1 MFPEECKSFSGF
13 FVYDSFAPFSFDF
26 KEINIIFYKINVL
39 FQVEKVFIVKRKKQ
53 EVIMF
58 IQSNEE
64 LNKMYLNLFSKIWEL
79 QKEVNQL
86 KEKINDVQKE
96 AEDKWNDN

>member
-1 MFPEECKSFSGF
+1 
-13 FVYDSFAPFSFDF
+13 
-26 KEINIIFYKINVL
+26 
-39 FQVEKVFIVKRKKQ
+39 
-53 EVIMF
+53 MF
-58 IQSNEE
+58 IQSNDE

-96 AEDKWNDN
+96 AEDRYNGN

>member
-1 MFPEECKSFSGF
+1 
-13 FVYDSFAPFSFDF
+13 
-26 KEINIIFYKINVL
+26 
-39 FQVEKVFIVKRKKQ
+39 
-53 EVIMF
+53 MF

-86 KEKINDVQKE
+86 KEKINGVQKE
-96 AEDKWNDN
+96 AEDRYNGNK

>member
-1 MFPEECKSFSGF
+1 
-13 FVYDSFAPFSFDF
+13 
-26 KEINIIFYKINVL
+26 
-39 FQVEKVFIVKRKKQ
+39 
-53 EVIMF
+53 MF

-64 LNKMYLNLFSKIWEL
+64 LNKIYLNLFSKTWEL

-96 AEDKWNDN
+96 AEDRYNGNKLIYSIGGRDMRRLTIYCSRRYN

>member
-1 MFPEECKSFSGF
+1 
-13 FVYDSFAPFSFDF
+13 
-26 KEINIIFYKINVL
+26 
-39 FQVEKVFIVKRKKQ
+39 
-53 EVIMF
+53 MF

-86 KEKINDVQKE
+86 KEKINDVQKQ
-96 AEDKWNDN
+96 AEETYNGNK

>member
-1 MFPEECKSFSGF
+1 
-13 FVYDSFAPFSFDF
+13 
-26 KEINIIFYKINVL
+26 
-39 FQVEKVFIVKRKKQ
+39 
-53 EVIMF
+53 MF

-96 AEDKWNDN
+96 AEDRYNGN

>member
-1 MFPEECKSFSGF
+1 
-13 FVYDSFAPFSFDF
+13 
-26 KEINIIFYKINVL
+26 
-39 FQVEKVFIVKRKKQ
+39 
-53 EVIMF
+53 MF

-79 QKEVNQL
+79 QKEVNLL

-96 AEDKWNDN
+96 AEETYNGNK

>member
-1 MFPEECKSFSGF
+1 
-13 FVYDSFAPFSFDF
+13 
-26 KEINIIFYKINVL
+26 
-39 FQVEKVFIVKRKKQ
+39 
-53 EVIMF
+53 MF

-79 QKEVNQL
+79 QKEVNLL